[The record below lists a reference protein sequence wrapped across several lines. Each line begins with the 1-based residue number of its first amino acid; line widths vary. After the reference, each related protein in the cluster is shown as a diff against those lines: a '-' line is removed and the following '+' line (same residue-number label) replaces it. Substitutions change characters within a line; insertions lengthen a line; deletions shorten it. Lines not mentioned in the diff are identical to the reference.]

1 MGTIIDILPSRFNAM
16 NRYGIVFMEAGDS
29 CGVLLQI
36 YNIIIFKEMTT
47 EKRFINFRLDGCH
60 VTSRARR
67 CDVTEF

>member
-1 MGTIIDILPSRFNAM
+1 MGTIIDIFTITIQRHEPLWHCTQVTQAVSF
-16 NRYGIVFMEAGDS
+16 
-29 CGVLLQI
+29 LQI
-36 YNIIIFKEMTT
+36 LNILIFKEMTT